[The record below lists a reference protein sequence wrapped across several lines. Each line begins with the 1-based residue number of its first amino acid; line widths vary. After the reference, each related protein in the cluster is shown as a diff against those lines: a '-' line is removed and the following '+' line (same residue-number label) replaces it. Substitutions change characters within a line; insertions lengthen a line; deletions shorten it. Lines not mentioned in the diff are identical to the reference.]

1 VPTTSS
7 IPTDQE
13 PHVSAGPTDPS
24 QPGQQREPTEEEVR
38 EYLGQLRAAPVDQV
52 VAEVASALLNA
63 AQVKLGRRDG
73 RLLLDLVGDVAE
85 RTRPHLPSELTS
97 QVDEALTQLRLAQ
110 VEAEREVAA
119 AAQQGHVEP
128 DDLGAASA
136 AAAAAPAADEGA
148 PAATTDTPQAPP
160 QQRPPEPG
168 GGAASRLWV
177 PGR

>member
-1 VPTTSS
+1 
-7 IPTDQE
+7 
-13 PHVSAGPTDPS
+13 VSAGPTDPT
-24 QPGQQREPTEEEVR
+24 QPGQDREPTEEEVR
-38 EYLGQLRAAPVDQV
+38 AYLGQLRAAPVDQV

-85 RTRPHLPSELTS
+85 RTRPHLPAELTS
-97 QVDEALTQLRLAQ
+97 QVDEALNQLRLAQ

-128 DDLGAASA
+128 DDLGAQG
-136 AAAAAPAADEGA
+136 GA
-148 PAATTDTPQAPP
+148 PAAGSDAGAASEQGSEQTPPPQEAPRQQPP
-160 QQRPPEPG
+160 QQPG
-168 GGAASRLWV
+168 GSAASRLWV

>member
-1 VPTTSS
+1 V
-7 IPTDQE
+7 TDQE

-24 QPGQQREPTEEEVR
+24 QPGQQAEPTEEEVR
-38 EYLGQLRAAPVDQV
+38 AYLGQLRAAPVDQV

-73 RLLLDLVGDVAE
+73 RLLLDVVADVAE
-85 RTRPHLPSELTS
+85 RIRGTLPAELTD
-97 QVDEALTQLRLAQ
+97 QVDQALTQLRLAQ

-128 DDLGAASA
+128 DDLGSPPAGAGREGEGAAAASA
-136 AAAAAPAADEGA
+136 GERGSSTPPPATGQ
-148 PAATTDTPQAPP
+148 QAP
-160 QQRPPEPG
+160 QQPG